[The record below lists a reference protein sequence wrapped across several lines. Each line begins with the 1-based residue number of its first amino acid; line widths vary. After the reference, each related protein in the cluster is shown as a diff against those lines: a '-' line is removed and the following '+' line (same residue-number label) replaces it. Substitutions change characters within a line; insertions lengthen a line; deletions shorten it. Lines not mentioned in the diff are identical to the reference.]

1 MKNTKI
7 CSICS
12 LEKSFDDF
20 HNRKDSE
27 DGKRND
33 CKKCTRERI
42 NKYRVKNKEKVNKWN
57 QETYYRN
64 HDSHKLTKKK
74 YREKTKDQQKIRA
87 KNWRD
92 NNKEKIKKYEIDNR
106 LYLNKMALIRLKK
119 RKLNN
124 KLFSLICSVRAR
136 FNGFLKKNSISKK
149 NKTFNIVGCTPEFLR
164 EYIEQKFIEGM
175 SWDNYGRNGW
185 HIDHIIP
192 LSSAKNEDEIYK
204 LCHYTNLQPLWEKD
218 NIRKSNK
225 IL

>member
-7 CSICS
+7 CSVCN

-42 NKYRVKNKEKVNKWN
+42 NKYRVENKEKVNKWN

-64 HDSHKLTKKK
+64 HDSHKSTKKK
-74 YREKTKDQQKIRA
+74 YREKTKDQQKIRT

-92 NNKEKIKKYEIDNR
+92 NNKEKIKKYEVENK
-106 LYLNKMALIRLKK
+106 LHLNKMALIRLKK
-119 RKLNN
+119 RKLND

-136 FNGFLKKNSISKK
+136 FNGFLKKNNISKK
-149 NKTFNIVGCTPEFLR
+149 NKTFDIVGCTPEFLR
-164 EYIEQKFIEGM
+164 EYIEQKFTEGM

-185 HIDHIIP
+185 HVDHIIP
-192 LSSAKNEDEIYK
+192 LSSAKNESEIYE
-204 LCHYTNLQPLWEKD
+204 LCHYTNLQPLWESE
-218 NIRKSNK
+218 NIKKSNK